1 VKKKMKKWLI
11 VVTVICLVSV
21 FFTGCGS
28 SENEVQETAEAMRGD
43 LVISVDVSGNLEMPR
58 KVDLS
63 FGTSGMVKAI
73 MVEEGDRV
81 VEGETLAKLDAP
93 ILEANV
99 AMAEL
104 NLEQT
109 IYPYYSYT
117 HARDVPGI
125 WLALDEAKDDLEEA
139 QGLLDEGKIDEAQ
152 LLLEQVEQSLDK
164 AKEKSK
170 SRVWALPLSVKMVEL
185 QLDQAQAELDKT
197 IITAS
202 FDGIVAAVYIR
213 EGQQL
218 SAMTYANPAIS
229 LIDPS
234 EIKMNGVIDEIDVPK
249 VKLGQEAIVI
259 LDALPDKEVKG
270 RITFISPESTTEVG
284 VVFYKTTITLENP
297 DEELKDGMSAT
308 AEIIIEQHD
317 DVLLIPNRAIQG
329 SWENPFVEVVTDEQI
344 EERQISIGLS
354 DGIYAEVLSG
364 LEEGEEVIL
373 PQVSQLPFMF

>member
-1 VKKKMKKWLI
+1 MKKWLI

-28 SENEVQETAEAMRGD
+28 SENEGQETAEAMRGD

-81 VEGETLAKLDAP
+81 VEGENLTKLDAP
-93 ILEANV
+93 SLEASV

-139 QGLLDEGKIDEAQ
+139 QELLDEGKIDEAQ

-170 SRVWALPLSVKMVEL
+170 SRVWSLPLSVKMTEL

-197 IITAS
+197 IITAP

-234 EIKMNGVIDEIDVPK
+234 EIKMNGVIDEIDVPR

-308 AEIIIEQHD
+308 AEIIIEQHN

-344 EERQISIGLS
+344 EKRQISIGLS

-373 PQVSQLPFMF
+373 PQASQLPFMF

>member
-1 VKKKMKKWLI
+1 MKKWLI

-81 VEGETLAKLDAP
+81 VEGENLTKLDAP
-93 ILEANV
+93 SLEASV

-139 QGLLDEGKIDEAQ
+139 QELLDEGKIDEAQ

-170 SRVWALPLSVKMVEL
+170 SRVWSLPLSVKMTEL

-197 IITAS
+197 IITAP

-234 EIKMNGVIDEIDVPK
+234 EIKMNGVIDEIDVPR

-317 DVLLIPNRAIQG
+317 DVLLILNRAIQG

-344 EERQISIGLS
+344 EKRQISIGLS

-373 PQVSQLPFMF
+373 PQASQLPFMF

>member
-1 VKKKMKKWLI
+1 MKKWLI

-28 SENEVQETAEAMRGD
+28 LENEVQETAEAMRGD

-81 VEGETLAKLDAP
+81 VEGENLTKLDAP
-93 ILEANV
+93 SLEASV

-139 QGLLDEGKIDEAQ
+139 QELLDEGKIDEAQ

-170 SRVWALPLSVKMVEL
+170 SRVWSLPLSVKMAEL

-202 FDGIVAAVYIR
+202 FDGIVAAVYIK

-234 EIKMNGVIDEIDVPK
+234 EIKMNGVIDEIDVPR

-344 EERQISIGLS
+344 EKRQISIGLS

-373 PQVSQLPFMF
+373 PQASQLPFMF

>member
-1 VKKKMKKWLI
+1 MKKWLI

-202 FDGIVAAVYIR
+202 FDGIVSAVYIR

-218 SAMTYANPAIS
+218 SAMTYANPAIG

-284 VVFYKTTITLENP
+284 VVFYETTITLENP

-317 DVLLIPNRAIQG
+317 DVLLILNRAIQG
-329 SWENPFVEVVTDEQI
+329 SWENPFVEVATDEQI
-344 EERQISIGLS
+344 EKRQISIGLS

>member
-1 VKKKMKKWLI
+1 MKKWLI

-21 FFTGCGS
+21 FFTGCGDS
-28 SENEVQETAEAMRGD
+28 GNEGQETAEAMRGD

-58 KVDLS
+58 KTDLS

-93 ILEANV
+93 SLEASV

-104 NLEQT
+104 DLEQT

-139 QGLLDEGKIDEAQ
+139 QELLDEGKIDEAQ

-170 SRVWALPLSVKMVEL
+170 SRVWSLPLSVKLAEL

-234 EIKMNGVIDEIDVPK
+234 EIKMNGVIDEIDVPR
-249 VKLGQEAIVI
+249 VKPGQEAIVI

-270 RITFISPESTTEVG
+270 RITFISPASTTEMG

-308 AEIIIEQHD
+308 AEIIIEQHN

-344 EERQISIGLS
+344 EKRQISIDLS
-354 DGIYAEVLSG
+354 DGIYTEVLSG

-373 PQVSQLPFMF
+373 PQASQLPFMF

>member
-1 VKKKMKKWLI
+1 MKKWLI

-21 FFTGCGS
+21 FFTGCGDS
-28 SENEVQETAEAMRGD
+28 GNEGQETAEAMRGD

-93 ILEANV
+93 SLEASV

-104 NLEQT
+104 DLEQT

-139 QGLLDEGKIDEAQ
+139 QKLLDEGKIDEAQ

-170 SRVWALPLSVKMVEL
+170 SRVWSLPLSVKMVEL

-202 FDGIVAAVYIR
+202 FDGVVAAVYIK

-234 EIKMNGVIDEIDVPK
+234 EIKMNGVIDEIDVPR

-270 RITFISPESTTEVG
+270 RITFISLASTTEMG

-308 AEIIIEQHD
+308 AEIIIEQHN

-344 EERQISIGLS
+344 EKRQISIGLS
-354 DGIYAEVLSG
+354 DGIYTEVLSG

-373 PQVSQLPFMF
+373 PQASQLPFMF

>member
-1 VKKKMKKWLI
+1 MKKWLI

-63 FGTSGMVKAI
+63 FGTSGMVEAI

-81 VEGETLAKLDAP
+81 VEGENLTKLDAP
-93 ILEANV
+93 SLEASV

-139 QGLLDEGKIDEAQ
+139 QELLDEGKIDEAQ

-170 SRVWALPLSVKMVEL
+170 SRVWSLPLSVKMVEL

-197 IITAS
+197 IITAP

-270 RITFISPESTTEVG
+270 RITFISPESTTEMG

-344 EERQISIGLS
+344 EKRQISIGLS
-354 DGIYAEVLSG
+354 DGIYTEVLSG

-373 PQVSQLPFMF
+373 PQASQLPFMF

>member
-1 VKKKMKKWLI
+1 MKKWLI

-28 SENEVQETAEAMRGD
+28 SENEVQETVEAMRGD

-93 ILEANV
+93 SLEASV

-139 QGLLDEGKIDEAQ
+139 QELLDEGKIDEAQ

-170 SRVWALPLSVKMVEL
+170 SRVWSLPLSVKMVEL

-234 EIKMNGVIDEIDVPK
+234 EIKMNGVIDEIDVPR

-270 RITFISPESTTEVG
+270 RITFISPESTTEMG

-308 AEIIIEQHD
+308 AEIIIEQHN

-329 SWENPFVEVVTDEQI
+329 SWENPFVEVVTEEQI
-344 EERQISIGLS
+344 EKRQISIGLS
-354 DGIYAEVLSG
+354 DGIYTEVLSG

-373 PQVSQLPFMF
+373 PQASQLPFMF

>member
-1 VKKKMKKWLI
+1 MKKWLI

-21 FFTGCGS
+21 FFTGCGDS
-28 SENEVQETAEAMRGD
+28 GNEGQETAEAMRGD

-93 ILEANV
+93 SLEASV

-139 QGLLDEGKIDEAQ
+139 QRLLDEGKIDEAQ

-164 AKEKSK
+164 AKEKSE
-170 SRVWALPLSVKMVEL
+170 SRVWSLPLSVKMVEL

-202 FDGIVAAVYIR
+202 FDGVVAAVYIK

-234 EIKMNGVIDEIDVPK
+234 EIKMNGVIDEIDVPR

-270 RITFISPESTTEVG
+270 RITFISPESTTEMG

-308 AEIIIEQHD
+308 AEIIIEQHN

-344 EERQISIGLS
+344 EKRQISIGLS
-354 DGIYAEVLSG
+354 DGIYTEVLSG

-373 PQVSQLPFMF
+373 PQASQLPFMF

>member
-1 VKKKMKKWLI
+1 MKKWLI

-81 VEGETLAKLDAP
+81 VEGENLTKLDAP
-93 ILEANV
+93 SLEASV

-139 QGLLDEGKIDEAQ
+139 QELLDEGKIDEAQ

-170 SRVWALPLSVKMVEL
+170 SRVWSLPLSVKMTEL

-197 IITAS
+197 IITAP

-234 EIKMNGVIDEIDVPK
+234 EIKMNGVIDEIDVPR

-317 DVLLIPNRAIQG
+317 DVLLILNRAIQG

-344 EERQISIGLS
+344 EKRQISIGLS

>member
-1 VKKKMKKWLI
+1 MKKWLI

-202 FDGIVAAVYIR
+202 FDGIVSAVYIR

-218 SAMTYANPAIS
+218 SAMTYANPAIG

-344 EERQISIGLS
+344 EKRQISIGLS

-364 LEEGEEVIL
+364 LEEGEKMIL
-373 PQVSQLPFMF
+373 PQASQLPFMF

>member
-1 VKKKMKKWLI
+1 MKKWLI

-28 SENEVQETAEAMRGD
+28 SENEGQETAEAMRGD

-81 VEGETLAKLDAP
+81 VEGENLTKLDAP
-93 ILEANV
+93 SLEASV

-139 QGLLDEGKIDEAQ
+139 QELLDEGKIDEAQ

-170 SRVWALPLSVKMVEL
+170 SRVWSLPLSVKMAEL

-202 FDGIVAAVYIR
+202 FDGIVAAVYIK

-344 EERQISIGLS
+344 EKRQISIGLS

-373 PQVSQLPFMF
+373 PQASQLPFMF

>member
-1 VKKKMKKWLI
+1 MKKWLI

-21 FFTGCGS
+21 FFTGCGDS
-28 SENEVQETAEAMRGD
+28 GNEGQETAEAMRGD

-93 ILEANV
+93 SLEASV

-139 QGLLDEGKIDEAQ
+139 QRLLDEGKIDEAQ

-170 SRVWALPLSVKMVEL
+170 SRVWSLPLSVKMVEL

-202 FDGIVAAVYIR
+202 FDGIVTAVYIR

-218 SAMTYANPAIS
+218 SAMTYANPAIG

-270 RITFISPESTTEVG
+270 RITFISPESTTEMG

-308 AEIIIEQHD
+308 AEIIIEQHN

-344 EERQISIGLS
+344 EKRQISIDLS
-354 DGIYAEVLSG
+354 DGIYTEVLSG

-373 PQVSQLPFMF
+373 PQASQLPFMF

>member
-1 VKKKMKKWLI
+1 MKKWLI

-63 FGTSGMVKAI
+63 FGTSGMVEAI

-81 VEGETLAKLDAP
+81 VEGENLTKLDAP
-93 ILEANV
+93 SLEASV

-139 QGLLDEGKIDEAQ
+139 QELLDEGKIDEAQ

-170 SRVWALPLSVKMVEL
+170 SRVWSLPLSVKMAEL

-197 IITAS
+197 IITAP

-317 DVLLIPNRAIQG
+317 DVLLIPNRAIRG

-344 EERQISIGLS
+344 EKRQISIGLS

-373 PQVSQLPFMF
+373 PQASQLPFMF

>member
-1 VKKKMKKWLI
+1 MKKWLI

-21 FFTGCGS
+21 FFTGCGDS
-28 SENEVQETAEAMRGD
+28 GNEGQETAEAMRGD

-58 KVDLS
+58 KTDLS

-93 ILEANV
+93 SLEASV

-117 HARDVPGI
+117 HASDMPGT

-197 IITAS
+197 IITAP
-202 FDGIVAAVYIR
+202 FDGVVAAVYIR

-234 EIKMNGVIDEIDVPK
+234 EIKMNGVIDEIDVPR

-270 RITFISPESTTEVG
+270 RITFISPESTTEMG

-329 SWENPFVEVVTDEQI
+329 SWENPHVEVVTDEQI
-344 EERQISIGLS
+344 EKRQISIGLS
-354 DGIYAEVLSG
+354 DGIYTEVLSG

-373 PQVSQLPFMF
+373 PQASQLPFMF

>member
-1 VKKKMKKWLI
+1 MKKWLI

-21 FFTGCGS
+21 FFTGCGDS
-28 SENEVQETAEAMRGD
+28 GNEVQETVEAMRGD

-93 ILEANV
+93 SLEASV

-104 NLEQT
+104 DLEQT

-139 QGLLDEGKIDEAQ
+139 QELLDEGKIDEAQ
-152 LLLEQVEQSLDK
+152 LLLERVEQSLDK

-170 SRVWALPLSVKMVEL
+170 SRVWSLPLSVKMVEL

-270 RITFISPESTTEVG
+270 RITFISPESTTEMG

-308 AEIIIEQHD
+308 AEIIIEQHN

-344 EERQISIGLS
+344 EKRQISIDLS
-354 DGIYAEVLSG
+354 DGIYTEVLSG

-373 PQVSQLPFMF
+373 PQASQLPFMF

>member
-1 VKKKMKKWLI
+1 MKKWLT
-11 VVTVICLVSV
+11 VVTVLCLFSV
-21 FFTGCGS
+21 LFTGCVGS
-28 SENEVQETAEAMRGD
+28 QSAVQETAKVTRGN

-63 FGTSGMVKAI
+63 FGTSGMIKAI

-81 VEGETLAKLDAP
+81 VKGETLAKLDAP

-109 IYPYYSYT
+109 IYPYYHYT

-139 QGLLDEGKIDEAQ
+139 QELLDEGKIDEAQ

-164 AKEKSK
+164 AKEKSI
-170 SRVWALPLSVKMVEL
+170 SRIWSLPLSVKMAEL
-185 QLDQAQAELDKT
+185 QLDQAEAELDKT

-218 SAMTYANPAIS
+218 STMTYANPAICV
-229 LIDPS
+229 IDPS
-234 EIKMNGVIDEIDVPK
+234 EIKLSGVIDEIDVPK
-249 VKLGQEAIVI
+249 VKLGQEAIIV

-270 RITFISPESTTEVG
+270 RVTFISPASTVQAG

-308 AEIIIEQHD
+308 AEIILEQHD

-329 SWENPFVEVVTDEQI
+329 SLEKPWVEVVTNGQI
-344 EERQISIGLS
+344 EERQISMGLS
-354 DGIYAEVLSG
+354 DGMYTEVLSG
-364 LEEGEEVIL
+364 LEEGEEVVL
-373 PQVSQLPFMF
+373 PEVSQFRMF

>member
-1 VKKKMKKWLI
+1 MKKWLI

-21 FFTGCGS
+21 FFTGCGDS
-28 SENEVQETAEAMRGD
+28 GNDGQETAEAMRGD

-58 KVDLS
+58 KTDLS

-93 ILEANV
+93 SLEASV

-104 NLEQT
+104 DLEQT

-117 HARDVPGI
+117 HARDMPGT

-197 IITAS
+197 IITAP

-270 RITFISPESTTEVG
+270 RITFISPESTTEMG

-308 AEIIIEQHD
+308 AEIIIEQHN

-344 EERQISIGLS
+344 EKRQISIGLS
-354 DGIYAEVLSG
+354 DGIYTEVLSG

-373 PQVSQLPFMF
+373 PQASQLPFMF

>member
-1 VKKKMKKWLI
+1 MKKWLI

-21 FFTGCGS
+21 FFTGCGDS
-28 SENEVQETAEAMRGD
+28 GNEGQETAEAMRGD

-93 ILEANV
+93 SLEASV

-104 NLEQT
+104 DLEQT

-139 QGLLDEGKIDEAQ
+139 QKLLDEGKIDEAQ

-170 SRVWALPLSVKMVEL
+170 SRVWSLPLSVKMVEL

-202 FDGIVAAVYIR
+202 FDGVVAAVYIK

-270 RITFISPESTTEVG
+270 RITFISPESTTEMG

-308 AEIIIEQHD
+308 AEIIIEQHN

-344 EERQISIGLS
+344 EKRQISIGLS
-354 DGIYAEVLSG
+354 DGIYTEVLSG

-373 PQVSQLPFMF
+373 PQASQLPFMF

>member
-1 VKKKMKKWLI
+1 MKKWLI

-93 ILEANV
+93 SLEASV

-139 QGLLDEGKIDEAQ
+139 QELLDEGKIDEAQ

-170 SRVWALPLSVKMVEL
+170 SRVWSLPLSVKMVEL

-270 RITFISPESTTEVG
+270 RITFISPESTTEMG

-308 AEIIIEQHD
+308 AEIIIEQHN

-344 EERQISIGLS
+344 EKRQISIGLS
-354 DGIYAEVLSG
+354 DGIYTEVLSG

-373 PQVSQLPFMF
+373 PQASQLPFMF

>member
-1 VKKKMKKWLI
+1 MKKWLI

-28 SENEVQETAEAMRGD
+28 LENEVQETAEAMRGD

-81 VEGETLAKLDAP
+81 VEGENLTKLDAP
-93 ILEANV
+93 SLEASV

-139 QGLLDEGKIDEAQ
+139 QELLDEGKIDEAQ

-170 SRVWALPLSVKMVEL
+170 SRVWSLPLSVKMTEL

-197 IITAS
+197 IITAP

-234 EIKMNGVIDEIDVPK
+234 EIKMNGVIDEIDVPR

-344 EERQISIGLS
+344 EKRQISIGLS

-373 PQVSQLPFMF
+373 PQASQLPFMF

>member
-1 VKKKMKKWLI
+1 MKKWLI

-21 FFTGCGS
+21 FFTGCGDS
-28 SENEVQETAEAMRGD
+28 GNEGQETAEAMRGD

-93 ILEANV
+93 SLEASV

-104 NLEQT
+104 DLEQT

-170 SRVWALPLSVKMVEL
+170 SRVWSLPLSVKMVEL

-202 FDGIVAAVYIR
+202 FDGVVAAVYIK

-270 RITFISPESTTEVG
+270 RITFISPESTTEMG

-308 AEIIIEQHD
+308 AEIIIEQHN

-344 EERQISIGLS
+344 EKRQISIGLS
-354 DGIYAEVLSG
+354 DGIYTEVLSG

-373 PQVSQLPFMF
+373 PQASQLPFMF

>member
-1 VKKKMKKWLI
+1 MKKWLI

-21 FFTGCGS
+21 FFTGCVG
-28 SENEVQETAEAMRGD
+28 SENEVQQTAEAMRGD
-43 LVISVDVSGNLEMPR
+43 LVISVDVSGNLEMPH
-58 KVDLS
+58 KTDLS

-81 VEGETLAKLDAP
+81 VKGETLAKLDAP
-93 ILEANV
+93 ILEASV

-104 NLEQT
+104 NLKQT
-109 IYPYYSYT
+109 IYPYYHYT
-117 HARDVPGI
+117 HASDVPGT

-139 QGLLDEGKIDEAQ
+139 QRLLDEGKIDEAQ

-170 SRVWALPLSVKMVEL
+170 SRVWSLPLSVKMAEL
-185 QLDQAQAELDKT
+185 QLDQAEAELDKT

-202 FDGIVAAVYIR
+202 FDGVVAAVYIR

-229 LIDPS
+229 LLDPS
-234 EIKMNGVIDEIDVPK
+234 EIKMNGVIDEIDVPR
-249 VKLGQEAIVI
+249 VKPGQEAIII

-308 AEIIIEQHD
+308 AEIIIEQHN
-317 DVLLIPNRAIQG
+317 DVLLILNRAIQG
-329 SWENPFVEVVTDEQI
+329 SWENPHVEVVTDEQI

-354 DGIYAEVLSG
+354 DGIYTEVLSG

>member
-1 VKKKMKKWLI
+1 MKKWLI

-21 FFTGCGS
+21 FFTGCGDS
-28 SENEVQETAEAMRGD
+28 GNEGQETAEAMRGD

-93 ILEANV
+93 SLEASV

-139 QGLLDEGKIDEAQ
+139 QELLDEGKIDEAQ

-170 SRVWALPLSVKMVEL
+170 SRVWSLPLSVKMVEL

-270 RITFISPESTTEVG
+270 RITFISPESTTEMG

-308 AEIIIEQHD
+308 AEIIIEQHN

-344 EERQISIGLS
+344 EKRQISIDLS
-354 DGIYAEVLSG
+354 DGIYTEVLSG

-373 PQVSQLPFMF
+373 PQASQLPFMF

>member
-1 VKKKMKKWLI
+1 MKKWLI

-21 FFTGCGS
+21 FFTGCGDS
-28 SENEVQETAEAMRGD
+28 GNEGQETAEAMRGD

-93 ILEANV
+93 SLEASV

-104 NLEQT
+104 DLEQT

-117 HARDVPGI
+117 HARDMPGV

-170 SRVWALPLSVKMVEL
+170 SRVWSLPLSVKMVEL

-218 SAMTYANPAIS
+218 SAMTYANPAIG

-270 RITFISPESTTEVG
+270 RITFISPESTTEMG

-308 AEIIIEQHD
+308 AEIIIEQHN

-344 EERQISIGLS
+344 EKRQISIGLS
-354 DGIYAEVLSG
+354 DGIYTEVLSG

-373 PQVSQLPFMF
+373 PQASQLPFMF

>member
-1 VKKKMKKWLI
+1 
-11 VVTVICLVSV
+11 
-21 FFTGCGS
+21 
-28 SENEVQETAEAMRGD
+28 
-43 LVISVDVSGNLEMPR
+43 
-58 KVDLS
+58 
-63 FGTSGMVKAI
+63 
-73 MVEEGDRV
+73 
-81 VEGETLAKLDAP
+81 
-93 ILEANV
+93 
-99 AMAEL
+99 MAEL
-104 NLEQT
+104 DLEQT

-117 HARDVPGI
+117 HARDMPGT

-202 FDGIVAAVYIR
+202 FDGVVAAVYIK

-270 RITFISPESTTEVG
+270 RITFISPESTTEMG

-308 AEIIIEQHD
+308 AEIIIEQHN

-329 SWENPFVEVVTDEQI
+329 SWENPHVEVVTDEQI
-344 EERQISIGLS
+344 EKRQISIGLS
-354 DGIYAEVLSG
+354 DGIYTEVLSG

-373 PQVSQLPFMF
+373 PQASQLPFMF

>member
-1 VKKKMKKWLI
+1 MKKWLI

-28 SENEVQETAEAMRGD
+28 LENEVQETAEAMRGD

-81 VEGETLAKLDAP
+81 VEGENLTKLDAP
-93 ILEANV
+93 SLEASV

-139 QGLLDEGKIDEAQ
+139 QELLDEGKIDEAQ

-170 SRVWALPLSVKMVEL
+170 SRVWSLPLSVKMTEL

-197 IITAS
+197 IITAP

-234 EIKMNGVIDEIDVPK
+234 EIKMNGVIDEIDVPR

-344 EERQISIGLS
+344 EKRQISIGLS

>member
-1 VKKKMKKWLI
+1 MKKWLI

-21 FFTGCGS
+21 FFTGCGDS
-28 SENEVQETAEAMRGD
+28 GNEGQETVEAMRGD

-63 FGTSGMVKAI
+63 FGTSGMVEAI

-93 ILEANV
+93 SLEASV

-104 NLEQT
+104 DLEQT

-164 AKEKSK
+164 AKEKSE

-202 FDGIVAAVYIR
+202 FDGVVAAVYIK

-270 RITFISPESTTEVG
+270 RITFISPESTTEMG

-344 EERQISIGLS
+344 EKRQISIDLS
-354 DGIYAEVLSG
+354 DGVYTEVLSG

-373 PQVSQLPFMF
+373 PQASQLPFMF

>member
-1 VKKKMKKWLI
+1 MKKWLI

-21 FFTGCGS
+21 FFTGCGDS
-28 SENEVQETAEAMRGD
+28 GNEGQETAEAMRGD

-58 KVDLS
+58 KTDLS

-93 ILEANV
+93 SLEASV

-170 SRVWALPLSVKMVEL
+170 SRVWSLPLSVKMVEL

-202 FDGIVAAVYIR
+202 FDGVVAAVYIR

-218 SAMTYANPAIS
+218 SAMTYANPAIG

-270 RITFISPESTTEVG
+270 RITFISPESTTEMG

-308 AEIIIEQHD
+308 AEIIIEQHN

-344 EERQISIGLS
+344 EKRQISIGLS
-354 DGIYAEVLSG
+354 DGIYTEVLSG

-373 PQVSQLPFMF
+373 PQASQLPFMF

>member
-1 VKKKMKKWLI
+1 MKKWLI

-21 FFTGCGS
+21 FFTGCVG
-28 SENEVQETAEAMRGD
+28 SENEVQQTAEAMRGD
-43 LVISVDVSGNLEMPR
+43 LVISVDVSGNLEMPH
-58 KVDLS
+58 KTDLS

-81 VEGETLAKLDAP
+81 VKGETLAKLDAP
-93 ILEANV
+93 ILEASV

-104 NLEQT
+104 NLRQT

-117 HARDVPGI
+117 HASDVPGT
-125 WLALDEAKDDLEEA
+125 WLALDEAKNDLEEA
-139 QGLLDEGKIDEAQ
+139 QRLLDEGKIDEAQ

-170 SRVWALPLSVKMVEL
+170 SRIWALPLSVKMAEL
-185 QLDQAQAELDKT
+185 QLDQAQADLDKAV
-197 IITAS
+197 ITAS
-202 FDGIVAAVYIR
+202 FDGVVAAVYVR

-218 SAMTYANPAIS
+218 DVMTYAKPVIH

-234 EIKMNGVIDEIDVPK
+234 EIRMNGVIDEIDVPK
-249 VKLGQEAIVI
+249 VKPGQEAIII

-270 RITFISPESTTEVG
+270 RITFVSPASTTEVG
-284 VVFYKTTITLENP
+284 VVFYKATITLENP

-308 AEIIIEQHD
+308 AEIIIEQHN

-329 SWENPFVEVVTDEQI
+329 SWENPHVEVVTDEQI

-354 DGIYAEVLSG
+354 DGIYTEVLSG

>member
-1 VKKKMKKWLI
+1 MKKWLI

-81 VEGETLAKLDAP
+81 VEGENLTKLDAP
-93 ILEANV
+93 SLEASV

-139 QGLLDEGKIDEAQ
+139 QELLDEGKIDEAQ

-170 SRVWALPLSVKMVEL
+170 SRVWSLPLSVKMAEL

-202 FDGIVAAVYIR
+202 FDGIVAAVYIK

-234 EIKMNGVIDEIDVPK
+234 EIKMNGVIDEIDVPR

-344 EERQISIGLS
+344 EKRQISIGLS

-373 PQVSQLPFMF
+373 PQASQLPFMF

>member
-11 VVTVICLVSV
+11 LVTVLCLFSV
-21 FFTGCGS
+21 LFTGCAGS
-28 SENEVQETAEAMRGD
+28 QSAVQETAEATRGN

-63 FGTSGMVKAI
+63 FGTSGMIKEI

-81 VEGETLAKLDAP
+81 VKGQTLAKLDAP
-93 ILEANV
+93 VLEANV

-117 HARDVPGI
+117 HAADVPGT
-125 WLALDEAKDDLEEA
+125 WLALEEAEDNLEEA
-139 QGLLDEGKIDEAQ
+139 QRLLEEDRIEEAQ
-152 LLLEQVEQSLDK
+152 LLLEQVGQSLDK
-164 AKEKSK
+164 AKEKSE
-170 SRVWALPLSVKMVEL
+170 SRILSLPLSVKMLEL
-185 QLDQAQAELDKT
+185 QLDQAEAELDKAV
-197 IITAS
+197 ITAS
-202 FDGIVAAVYIR
+202 FDGVVADIYIK

-218 SAMTYANPAIS
+218 SAMTYTSPAIC

-234 EIKMNGVIDEIDVPK
+234 EIKLGGVVDEMDVSK
-249 VKLGQEAIVI
+249 VKLGQEATIT

-270 RITFISPESTTEVG
+270 RVTFISPASTAQAG

-308 AEIIIEQHD
+308 AEIVIEEHD
-317 DVLLIPNRAIQG
+317 GVLLIPNRAVQG
-329 SWENPFVEVVTDEQI
+329 SLEKPWVEVVTEGQV
-344 EERQISIGLS
+344 EERQVSIGLS
-354 DGIYAEVLSG
+354 DGRYTEILSG
-364 LEEGEEVIL
+364 LEEGEEVVL
-373 PQVSQLPFMF
+373 PQVSQFPMF